1 MLSRQKF
8 FRTAAAVALVGV
20 ALAGCGQLRPSQKI
34 DIYDATLSGAQEVP
48 PATTSATGVAEVQL
62 NTNTNTLKWKVTY
75 SGLTGPATGGH
86 IHGPAEAGQ
95 NAGVVIPFTTDLN
108 AQPITGQANLSPQQ
122 AAQLAAGQW
131 YVNIHTARY
140 PGGEIRGQ
148 LRLRR

>member
-1 MLSRQKF
+1 MMSRHTF
-8 FRTAAAVALVGV
+8 FRTAAAAALVGV

-48 PATTSATGVAEVQL
+48 PATTAATGVAEVQL

-86 IHGPAEAGQ
+86 IHGPADMGQ
-95 NAGVVIPFTTDLN
+95 NAGVVIPFTSDLN
-108 AQPITGQANLSPQQ
+108 AQPITGQANLSAQQ